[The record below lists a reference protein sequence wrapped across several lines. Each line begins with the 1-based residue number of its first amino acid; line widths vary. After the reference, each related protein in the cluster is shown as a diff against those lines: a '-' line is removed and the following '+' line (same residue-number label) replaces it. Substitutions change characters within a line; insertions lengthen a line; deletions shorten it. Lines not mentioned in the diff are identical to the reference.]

1 MKIRRKETIVV
12 PTGERVQVYSAD
24 GGNRWFSDRAE
35 AEQCEKARQKFLQQS
50 GRALKKMSTF
60 STDLSRPIGRPRRTK
75 QEDGVA

>member
-35 AEQCEKARQKFLQQS
+35 AEQCEKARQQFLQQS
-50 GRALKKMSTF
+50 SRSLRKMSAFKAPT
-60 STDLSRPIGRPRRTK
+60 GRRRRRTK
-75 QEDGVA
+75 YFL